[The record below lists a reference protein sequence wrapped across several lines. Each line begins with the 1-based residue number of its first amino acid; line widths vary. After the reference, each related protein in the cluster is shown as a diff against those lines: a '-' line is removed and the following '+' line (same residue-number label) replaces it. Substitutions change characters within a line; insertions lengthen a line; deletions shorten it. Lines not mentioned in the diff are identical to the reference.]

1 MWNTLKE
8 STDGRSE
15 SQRSEREREEND
27 AKEGETEKKRERERE
42 ESRRMRI
49 ETRHC
54 WSAQSIHPTTDS
66 NRSKATVRPD
76 GWFIR
81 PVMSFVP
88 VYLTFPFVPSH
99 TLLSKLPLS
108 FNFLPAGRSVLQVL
122 CHPRVSYQTDQILI
136 IKLIKLIR
144 MHLRIYTYRP
154 RTDVVTAYIS
164 LYHPALILIKIIASF
179 FN

>member
-27 AKEGETEKKRERERE
+27 AKEGETEKKREREE
-42 ESRRMRI
+42 GRRMRI
-49 ETRHC
+49 EMRHC
-54 WSAQSIHPTTDS
+54 WSAQSIHPATDS

-76 GWFIR
+76 GWFIG
-81 PVMSFVP
+81 PVMSFVS

-99 TLLSKLPLS
+99 TLLSKLPLP
-108 FNFLPAGRSVLQVL
+108 FNFLPAGRSFLQVL
-122 CHPRVSYQTDQILI
+122 CHPRVPYQTDQILI

-164 LYHPALILIKIIASF
+164 LYNRALILIKIIALF